1 MRLSDW
7 DLFGF
12 SFGNVMR
19 GLQAGEE
26 SHDFKLI
33 GKVCV
38 CVGFVSTRV
47 AFFPNASNDTPVGG
61 GTSSTFLC
69 PDWHRCAAVWRSS
82 S

>member
-38 CVGFVSTRV
+38 CWFCVHTGGFFS
-47 AFFPNASNDTPVGG
+47 
-61 GTSSTFLC
+61 
-69 PDWHRCAAVWRSS
+69 
-82 S
+82 